1 MLKTVRCHVTV
12 RMVGFL
18 EGAVTE
24 GWVGTLQA
32 TLGPIGLLGWRLH
45 LFLCQ
50 PGPGEYVTASLNIV
64 TFSTQGHAPA

>member
-18 EGAVTE
+18 EGVVTE

-32 TLGPIGLLGWRLH
+32 TLGPIGLLVGDCT
-45 LFLCQ
+45 FL
-50 PGPGEYVTASLNIV
+50 GASPVLE
-64 TFSTQGHAPA
+64 SM